1 MSLVVLNCCVHLHNV
16 WRIIVSC
23 TEQLIANNV
32 GDNAGWIL
40 CIWVLICLDHF
51 AVSTCVVLVVSSSHS
66 LAQTRTFW
74 LWASLLLSVLLAFLC
89 ASLQLWLLW
98 TCSSYE
104 RGEVNWTQ
112 AQVSVPMISTI
123 DDHCHFLGIMVCT
136 AWDIFISMLSTQGCQ
151 ELVSIL
157 IWFLN
162 HNSKPAHYAL
172 LCLYKFLPFEV

>member
-1 MSLVVLNCCVHLHNV
+1 
-16 WRIIVSC
+16 
-23 TEQLIANNV
+23 
-32 GDNAGWIL
+32 
-40 CIWVLICLDHF
+40 
-51 AVSTCVVLVVSSSHS
+51 
-66 LAQTRTFW
+66 
-74 LWASLLLSVLLAFLC
+74 
-89 ASLQLWLLW
+89 LQLWLLW